1 MPLDIGRTRKKER
14 TVCVGERLQEILLTI
29 HEKQQLKDYFG
40 TTSIL
45 AFWQVGDNL
54 LSIS

>member
-40 TTSIL
+40 ITSIL